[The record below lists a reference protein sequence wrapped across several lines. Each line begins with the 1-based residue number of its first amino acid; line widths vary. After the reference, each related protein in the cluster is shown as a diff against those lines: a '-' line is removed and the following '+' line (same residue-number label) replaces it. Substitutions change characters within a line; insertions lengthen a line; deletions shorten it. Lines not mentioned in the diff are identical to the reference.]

1 MVEAFPNFSKDA
13 KLFVCCAQDVSASAK
28 KVSTMTL
35 QFRRVVTG
43 HDASGRAIVK
53 IDETAKNVISSR
65 PGATSC
71 VVWTSEGFPVDN
83 TGEEDAG
90 LCRTGTTLD
99 NGTVFRI
106 LELAPGAGP
115 RNHRT
120 DSIDY
125 AVVISGEIDM
135 ELDGSTVHLK
145 AGDVLVQRGTI
156 HNWVNRGT
164 VPCVIAFV
172 LIAAKPVEIGGRVL
186 HAQG

>member
-1 MVEAFPNFSKDA
+1 MA
-13 KLFVCCAQDVSASAK
+13 
-28 KVSTMTL
+28 L

-43 HDASGRAIVK
+43 HDAAGRAIVK
-53 IDETAKNVISSR
+53 IDEIAKNLVSSR

-71 VVWTSEGFPVDN
+71 VVWTSQGFPVNN
-83 TGEEDAG
+83 TDEEDAG
-90 LCRTGTTLD
+90 LRRTGTTLD
-99 NGTVFRI
+99 NGTVFRV

-125 AVVISGEIDM
+125 AVVMSGEIDM
-135 ELDGSTVHLK
+135 ELDDSTVHLK

-164 VPCVIAFV
+164 APCVIAFV
-172 LIAAKPVEIGGRVL
+172 LIAAKPVEVGGKVL